1 MEPNHQQMRD
11 GGAFRPEPTGERVT
25 GRRGRPLAGRI
36 AGIVAVVLIATF
48 GTSIAVAYPF
58 VHGSALELSQTA
70 LSAQADAVAHFLER
84 SDPTVTSDQSI
95 PQQVLEILKEA
106 DVTAVVVT
114 EGAPIIDP
122 MSPVDR
128 ALPGRSFSDF
138 RTLSSG
144 TIVFYEFRELRNGN
158 SLFLMQPTDVAER
171 ATRTIIGRMI
181 LGALFAIV
189 LAMLVVSVYT
199 RRATRPIKRAVRAA
213 EHMAEGARDVR
224 LPQGGVAEFA
234 DLATSMNEL
243 SDALARSEDRQRQFL
258 LSVSHELRTPLTAIG
273 GYTEALA
280 DGVVDPDDVP
290 EIAAIMR
297 SESERLQRLVS
308 DLLDLSRAGAVELRL
323 TPTDVDMSALIVEAG
338 QVWNDRCEREGVV
351 FRLVTPA
358 RPLHITTDAL
368 RVRQIIDNLCENAL
382 RVTPAGQPLILELR
396 DAPGGVDVEVRDGG
410 PGLTESDLAVAF
422 EPSALHDRYIGI
434 RPVGTGVGLA
444 LVGQLAS
451 RLRGTAKAG
460 TAPEG
465 GASFTVH
472 LPREWGSVL
481 TP

>member
-1 MEPNHQQMRD
+1 MRD
-11 GGAFRPEPTGERVT
+11 GGAFHAEPTGERIA

-48 GTSIAVAYPF
+48 GSTIALAYPF

-70 LSAQADAVAHFLER
+70 LAAQADAVAHFLER
-84 SDPTVTSDQSI
+84 PSTSLTSDQSI

-114 EGAPIIDP
+114 PGASIVEP
-122 MSPVDR
+122 MSPVDI
-128 ALPGRSFSDF
+128 ALPGRSFSDI
-138 RTLSSG
+138 RTLANG
-144 TIVFYEFRELRNGN
+144 TVVFYEFRELRSG
-158 SLFLMQPTDVAER
+158 SALFLIQPTDVAEQ
-171 ATRTIIGRMI
+171 ATRTIVGRMMF
-181 LGALFAIV
+181 GAMFAIV
-189 LAMLVVSVYT
+189 LAMLIVSVYT
-199 RRATRPIKRAVRAA
+199 RRATRPIKNAVRAA
-213 EHMAEGARDVR
+213 ERMADGARDVR
-224 LPQGGVAEFA
+224 LAEGGVAEFS
-234 DLATSMNEL
+234 DLASSMNDL

-280 DGVVDPDDVP
+280 DGVVEPEDVQ
-290 EIAAIMR
+290 EIAGIMR

-323 TPTDVDMSALIVEAG
+323 TPTDVDMRALVTEAG
-338 QVWNDRCEREGVV
+338 QVWADRCARESVE
-351 FRLVTPA
+351 FRLVLPA
-358 RPLHITTDAL
+358 QPLRITTDAL

-382 RVTPAGQPLILELR
+382 RVTPAGMPLVLELR
-396 DAPGGVDVEVRDGG
+396 DAPGGIDLEVRDGG

-444 LVGQLAS
+444 LVGRLAS
-451 RLRGTAKAG
+451 RLRGTANAG

-465 GASFTVH
+465 GARFTVH
-472 LPREWGSVL
+472 LPREWGSL
-481 TP
+481 LG